1 MGRKQIRNGMGLWG
15 SCTPFG
21 KRFVTSGATILLLT
35 VLLSVMLVVVG
46 RGCSGLRSAQPRNAG
61 QMQNALFILATMRWT
76 RLLCWP
82 ESRWVPR
89 ARAVVSTYLL
99 TSFATEPLQYRAP
112 PTHRNLSLPDNTLM
126 GPRFVVAVLHTL
138 RTVSWVAGHG
148 MGRFLS
154 ACPGHLCRY
163 DGVRFRASFQ

>member
-112 PTHRNLSLPDNTLM
+112 PTHRDFPLPDNPFV
-126 GPRFVVAVLHTL
+126 GPRLVMAIPHTL
-138 RTVSWVAGHG
+138 GAVSGVVGHG
-148 MGRFLS
+148 MGRFLPS
-154 ACPGHLCRY
+154 RPGHLC
-163 DGVRFRASFQ
+163 